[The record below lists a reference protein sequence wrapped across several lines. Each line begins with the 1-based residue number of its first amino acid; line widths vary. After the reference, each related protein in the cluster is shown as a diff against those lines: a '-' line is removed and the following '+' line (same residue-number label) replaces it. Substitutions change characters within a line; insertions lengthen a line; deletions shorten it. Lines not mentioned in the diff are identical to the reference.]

1 MAGKNAQF
9 DVFADQATE
18 HLHQIVDN
26 MVQVQGAEMLKMAGY
41 RVLAAVDGEDALR
54 IYQEHSREI
63 DLLLLDVVMPRKGG
77 RTVYVEIRTINPE
90 IGCLFMSGY
99 SEDAVHTNFILDHGL
114 KLIQKPFKSLDLMRM
129 LRQELDRT

>member
-1 MAGKNAQF
+1 MAEDDEPLRF
-9 DVFADQATE
+9 LTT
-18 HLHQIVDN
+18 
-26 MVQVQGAEMLKMAGY
+26 EMLKMAGY

-63 DLLLLDVVMPRKGG
+63 DLLLLDVVMPRKSG
-77 RTVYVEIRTINPE
+77 RTVYDEIRTINPE